1 MELLELGELFEPAS
15 RERGIALGGD
25 PESGRLAGKGAGE
38 GGNEAEDDVEFEGAE
53 IDAVLLR
60 KVFYGVA
67 RRSSEILRSIFLRAW
82 IALRFLFALGFS

>member
-1 MELLELGELFEPAS
+1 VELLELGELLETAP
-15 RERGIALGGD
+15 RECRVVLGGD
-25 PESGRLAGKGAGE
+25 PEGGLLAGSCAGE

-60 KVFYGVA
+60 KIFYGVA